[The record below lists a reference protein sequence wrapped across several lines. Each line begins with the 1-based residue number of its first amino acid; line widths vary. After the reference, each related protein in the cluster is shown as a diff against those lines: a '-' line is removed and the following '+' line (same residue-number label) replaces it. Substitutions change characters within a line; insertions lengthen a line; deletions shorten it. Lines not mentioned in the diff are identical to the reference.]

1 MILEVFEKTIQH
13 LLAAYKKVYENDLLT
28 LAIFG
33 SVARGTPN
41 PDSDIDIM
49 LMVKNLPPSR
59 MKRMQQFDGV

>member
-1 MILEVFEKTIQH
+1 
-13 LLAAYKKVYENDLLT
+13 VYENDLLT

-49 LMVKNLPPSR
+49 LMVKNLPPGR